1 LPLFQKPDVLVDFVK
16 TAIGIVKNRCF
27 VAEVAVYS
35 AIFSKK
41 AKRLPDQLRFAA
53 NAGRG
58 AV

>member
-41 AKRLPDQLRFAA
+41 AKRLPDQLQK
-53 NAGRG
+53 
-58 AV
+58 